1 MLKVGVIGTGG
12 ISPAHLRGYLAHPEA
27 CEVVAL
33 CDIVP
38 RKAEARREEFGLSTA
53 RVYDDA
59 TRMFVTEDLDI
70 VSVATPPV
78 AHATVAIQAL
88 RSGVNVLVEKP
99 MAPSLEECDAMIAE
113 ARASGKLLGSV
124 AQNRFRDDMAT
135 LKEVLDSGLIGSISH
150 AQVTSAWSRSLP
162 YYDLWWRGTWAS
174 EGGGCTLS
182 HAIHHIDLTLWL
194 LGRPRAVTAVM
205 SNAQHHNAEVEDLSV
220 AVLHY
225 GRGLAELTSST
236 VHHAEQQSIVI
247 QGQHARVSQPWAVAA
262 DRHQPNGFP
271 HGSNDELIAEL
282 NALAEAH
289 QPLTKTGHAGQIG
302 DFLAAVR
309 EGRRPA
315 IEGADGRNA
324 VELVTAIYESAIERK
339 TVDFPLQPDDPYY
352 RSGTLVERAP
362 HFFEKTNS
370 VDEQGGRLIVG
381 AAGSSRGPSAA
392 GVDGVC

>member
-12 ISPAHLRGYLAHPEA
+12 ISPAHLRGYLAYPDD
-27 CEVVAL
+27 CEIVAL

-38 RKAEARREEFGLSTA
+38 RKAEARREEFGLAAA

-59 TRMFVTEDLDI
+59 AAMLAAEDLDL
-70 VSVATPPV
+70 VSVATTPDTHAPV
-78 AHATVAIQAL
+78 TIQAL
-88 RSGVNVLVEKP
+88 EGGVHVLVEKP
-99 MAPSLEECDAMIAE
+99 MAPSLEECDAMIAA
-113 ARASGKLLGSV
+113 ARASGRLLGSV

-135 LKEVLDSGLIGSISH
+135 LKEVLDSGLIGPISH
-150 AQVTSAWSRSLP
+150 AQITSAWSRSLP

-194 LGRPRAVTAVM
+194 LGRPQAVTAVM

-220 AVLHY
+220 AILQY
-225 GRGLAELTSST
+225 GRALAELTSST

-247 QGQHARVSQPWAVAA
+247 QGQRARVSQPWAVAA

-271 HGSNDELIAEL
+271 AGPNDELVAEL
-282 NALAEAH
+282 DAVATSH
-289 QPLTKTGHAGQIG
+289 QPLPRTGHPGQIG

-315 IEGADGRNA
+315 IEGTDGRNA
-324 VELVTAIYESAIERK
+324 VELVTAIYKSAIERV

-352 RSGTLVERAP
+352 RTGTLVERAP

-370 VDEQGGRLIVG
+370 VDDQGGRLIVG
-381 AAGSSRGPSAA
+381 ATGS
-392 GVDGVC
+392 